1 MLEVAEIAN
10 SWHETYAYNGAC
22 ILVHRAQI
30 RLDKGDKYLLH
41 RHTQQDVG
49 GLLVENDAKLE
60 THANLRLMREQEVVT
75 ILLIVVTILLLSVAL
90 MLIQALLA
98 EEQYSFFGQ
107 LLVLALWSGVQPDG
121 FPR

>member
-1 MLEVAEIAN
+1 MLEVAEIASN
-10 SWHETYAYNGAC
+10 WHETCAYNRAC
-22 ILVHRAQI
+22 ILVRRAQI

-49 GLLVENDAKLE
+49 GLLVGNDAKLE
-60 THANLRLMREQEVVT
+60 KYANLCLMRDQVVVP
-75 ILLIVVTILLLSVAL
+75 ILLIVVTILLLFVAL

-107 LLVLALWSGVQPDG
+107 LPVLALWSGVQPDG
-121 FPR
+121 FPH

>member
-1 MLEVAEIAN
+1 MLVVAEIASN
-10 SWHETYAYNGAC
+10 WHETCAYNGAC
-22 ILVHRAQI
+22 ILVRRAQI

-41 RHTQQDVG
+41 RHTQQGVDE
-49 GLLVENDAKLE
+49 LLVGNDAKLE

-75 ILLIVVTILLLSVAL
+75 ILMIVVTILLLFAAL
-90 MLIQALLA
+90 VLIQALLA

-121 FPR
+121 FPH

>member
-1 MLEVAEIAN
+1 MLEVAGIASN
-10 SWHETYAYNGAC
+10 WHETYAYNGAC

-41 RHTQQDVG
+41 RHTQQGVDE
-49 GLLVENDAKLE
+49 LLVGNDAKLE
-60 THANLRLMREQEVVT
+60 TYANLRLMREQEVVT
-75 ILLIVVTILLLSVAL
+75 ILMIVVTVLLLFAAL
-90 MLIQALLA
+90 VLIQALLA